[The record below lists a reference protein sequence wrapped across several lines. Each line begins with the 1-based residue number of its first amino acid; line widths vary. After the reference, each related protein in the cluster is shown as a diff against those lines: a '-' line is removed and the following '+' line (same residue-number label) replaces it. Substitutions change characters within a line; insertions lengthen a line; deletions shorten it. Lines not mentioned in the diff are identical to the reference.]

1 MDKEA
6 TGVGQEQIPGPSD
19 FIGDDGKEDIGIGDL
34 DEVQTEPLPGEASGP
49 PGNDIPEIRHGLMA
63 MVVEVL
69 IFWIIS
75 FAVSV
80 PVGVVYPF
88 LFLVTIP
95 LGFYIKESKDLI
107 HFSAPAG
114 TFAFGFIPGMMI
126 IWFVETILFVICIQ
140 VFFAFGVNTSPDS
153 TSEERDEGFII
164 FWLFA
169 SFFVFAV
176 TTEVAKYLILKYA
189 RLVWSNAL
197 EMKGSII
204 MTLAGTLG
212 FSISNNVILLLIH
225 ASYENWDI
233 GTTFLWALYLSFVLD
248 TVHCLTAYYIA
259 LSVIRKEIFDHD
271 LQLHH
276 ILAVPIMARGILV
289 FCSSPI
295 AAFLNGAVMWT
306 VIIIVEVVLIAGL
319 LLLIKHSQSKLPRE
333 HVERGGY
340 FTVLGVGSEPES
352 MNLELEEGANE
363 GKEVEMH
370 Q

>member
-6 TGVGQEQIPGPSD
+6 PDVGQEQLPGPSD
-19 FIGDDGKEDIGIGDL
+19 FIGEGKEEDIGIGDL
-34 DEVQTEPLPGEASGP
+34 DEVRAEPLRGQASGP
-49 PGNDIPEIRHGLMA
+49 PGNDIPEIKYGLTA
-63 MVVEVL
+63 MVIEVL

-80 PVGVVYPF
+80 SVGVVYPF
-88 LFLVTIP
+88 LFLVCIP
-95 LGFYIKESKDLI
+95 LGLYVKESKDII
-107 HFSAPAG
+107 HFTAPAG
-114 TFAFGFIPGMMI
+114 TFAFGYIPGMII

-153 TSEERDEGFII
+153 TSEERDDGFII

-176 TTEVAKYLILKYA
+176 TTEVGKYLILKYA
-189 RLVWSNAL
+189 RLVWPNAL

-204 MTLAGTLG
+204 MTVAGALG

-233 GTTFLWALYLSFVLD
+233 GTTFLWAIYLSFVLD

-271 LQLHH
+271 LKLYH
-276 ILAVPIMARGILV
+276 ILSVPIIARGILV

-306 VIIIVEVVLIAGL
+306 VIIIVELVIIAGL

-333 HVERGGY
+333 HIERGGY

-352 MNLELEEGANE
+352 MNLELEEGVNE
-363 GKEVEMH
+363 GKEVEV
-370 Q
+370 QN